1 MGGQETQSQDYL
13 RRCGKL
19 HIRVTKARYGKI
31 WDLKSIEDA
40 AKDIRSRGQL
50 TYDDIEMIRAEKVW
64 NANVF
69 GYWPPQSEVEPDLKS
84 LNFGIGSLRKKEK
97 TVISSLLRVFR
108 QIQPVS
114 VILRFIAPE
123 HFGILSPPVEKVL
136 GLGPL
141 RNHTDRYRAYL
152 RSLRKIKN
160 DRGFDTVADVDM
172 ALWVLQVGVL
182 DEYLLKEGFS
192 EIDHEDLKDGFSR
205 SEHKEL
211 LDGFGGDIKLREVR
225 VANLTEQLF
234 KDLSREELAEA
245 LLPTNHILAGQ
256 IAGIEFEQHV
266 RKLANAKS
274 ENSLGRLVYGK
285 FPAAIQR
292 LYPGDP
298 QSAKIT
304 KDCQKAREI
313 RNQAIHL
320 DPVPDQEAVRRLI
333 DAMKTLGRMM
343 ESTHPSKLL

>member
-1 MGGQETQSQDYL
+1 MSGQETQSQDYL
-13 RRCGKL
+13 RRCGEL

-50 TYDDIEMIRAEKVW
+50 TYDDIEMIRAENVW

-160 DRGFDTVADVDM
+160 DRGFNTVADVDM

-182 DEYLLKEGFS
+182 DKYLLKEGCS
-192 EIDHEDLKDGFSR
+192 EVDHEDMKDGFSKK
-205 SEHKEL
+205 EHKVL
-211 LDGFGGDIKLREVR
+211 LNGFCKDSKLREVR

-234 KDLSREELAEA
+234 NDMSPEQLAEA

-266 RKLANAKS
+266 RKLTYAKS
-274 ENSLGRLVYGK
+274 QDSLGTLVK
-285 FPAAIQR
+285 NELPAVIR
-292 LYPGDP
+292 RCYSDGR
-298 QSAKIT
+298 QSEEIVEE
-304 KDCQKAREI
+304 CQEAREI

-320 DPVPDQEAVRRLI
+320 DPAPDREAVRRLI
-333 DAMKTLGRMM
+333 DAMKTLGRLM
-343 ESTHPSKLL
+343 

>member
-1 MGGQETQSQDYL
+1 MSGQETQSQDYL
-13 RRCGKL
+13 RRCGEL

-152 RSLRKIKN
+152 KSLRRIKN

-182 DEYLLKEGFS
+182 DKYLLKEGCS
-192 EIDHEDLKDGFSR
+192 EVDHEDLKDGFSR
-205 SEHKEL
+205 NEHKEL
-211 LDGFGGDIKLREVR
+211 LDGFDGDIKLREVR

-234 KDLSREELAEA
+234 NDMSPEQLAEA

-256 IAGIEFEQHV
+256 IAGIKFEQHV
-266 RKLANAKS
+266 RKLTYAKS
-274 ENSLGRLVYGK
+274 QDSLGTLVNGEL
-285 FPAAIQR
+285 PAVIR
-292 LYPGDP
+292 KCYSDSR
-298 QSAKIT
+298 QSKEIAEE
-304 KDCQKAREI
+304 CQEAHKI

-320 DPVPDQEAVRRLI
+320 DPAPDKEAVRRLI

-343 ESTHPSKLL
+343 